1 MDMVW
6 PESTVSFVGLRELR
20 QHASDIVRRVEEG
33 EEIVVTVA
41 GRPSA
46 RLIPVQRQQWRS
58 HADIAELFRAE
69 PDPDWQ
75 RDQELIDH
83 SMRDP
88 WGAE

>member
-1 MDMVW
+1 VA
-6 PESTVSFVGLRELR
+6 VVGLRELR

-33 EEIVVTVA
+33 EEIVISVS

-46 RLIPVQRQQWRS
+46 RLIPIQRQQWRS

-75 RDQELIDH
+75 HDRELIDQG
-83 SMRDP
+83 MRDP

>member
-1 MDMVW
+1 MSV
-6 PESTVSFVGLRELR
+6 VGLRELR

-46 RLIPVQRQQWRS
+46 RLVPIQRQQWRS
-58 HADIAELFRAE
+58 HADIAELFRGE

-83 SMRDP
+83 GMRDP
-88 WGAE
+88 WGEE